1 MIRKEILREKIL
13 DLGADACGFAGME
26 RFADAPI
33 NFRPIDLYSDCKSVI
48 AIGVALP
55 KGLFHVEP
63 RLIYG
68 HFNSE
73 AKNKADAIAFGVAK
87 MIEKEFGGICV
98 PIPSDNPYEYW
109 DAETMTGK
117 GLLSM
122 KHVAV
127 ACGIGQLGKS
137 SLLLNPEYGNRLTLG
152 AILTN
157 VDFESDPYCENICIP
172 GCTKC
177 LDSCP
182 ISAIQEGTVAQKKC
196 RQNTY
201 GTTARGFETV
211 DCNRC
216 RSECPMRDGLLRKAR
231 DN

>member
-1 MIRKEILREKIL
+1 MNYYFAPMEGITDYIYRQIVWKHFPYADKLYAPFIQPNEKPVIVPKEYNE
-13 DLGADACGFAGME
+13 
-26 RFADAPI
+26 
-33 NFRPIDLYSDCKSVI
+33 
-48 AIGVALP
+48 
-55 KGLFHVEP
+55 
-63 RLIYG
+63 
-68 HFNSE
+68 
-73 AKNKADAIAFGVAK
+73 
-87 MIEKEFGGICV
+87 ICV
-98 PIPSDNPYEYW
+98 PIPSDGPYEYW
-109 DAETMTGK
+109 EEETMTGK

-157 VDFESDPYCENICIP
+157 VDFESDPVCKNICIP

-182 ISAIQEGTVAQKKC
+182 VLAIQEKSVTQKKC

-201 GTTARGFETV
+201 GNTARGYDTV
-211 DCNRC
+211 DCNKC
-216 RSECPMRDGLLRKAR
+216 RSECPMRDGIL
-231 DN
+231 